1 MKLDNMFK
9 KTRIISRIQSHNAAR
24 APRPEVPEGLL
35 RKCNKCGA
43 AIITEDVKKG
53 YYICPKCG
61 GYFRVHAY
69 RRIQMVIDEGTFEEW
84 DHELVGGNPVDYKG
98 YPEKVQALQEKTGL
112 REAVVTGKGK
122 IGGRDTVIAVCDGRF
137 LMASMGWAVGEKI
150 TRAVERATEEK
161 LPVIIFACSGGAR
174 MQEGI
179 TSLMQ
184 MAKTSASLERHSKA
198 GLLYVSVLTEP
209 TTGGVTASFA
219 MLGDIILAEPG
230 ALIGFAGP
238 RVIEQTIRQ
247 KLPKGFQRAEFLV
260 EHGFVDDIVRRENLK
275 ETLGK
280 ILELHANAATEI
292 QAEKIDGSDKG
303 DTGSPVG
310 INPYLT
316 AWDRVQISR
325 KVDRPSGSDYIE
337 ALFTDFMEF
346 HGDRNYG
353 DDKAIVG
360 GIAKFHGRP
369 VTVIVQEKG
378 TNTKENIVHNFGM
391 PMPEGYRKALRLM
404 KQAEKFHRP
413 VLCFVDTPGAFCGI
427 EAEERGQGEAIARNL
442 WELAGLK
449 TPVLSVVTGEGG
461 SGGALALAAGD
472 QVWML
477 ENSVYSILSPEGF
490 ASILWKDSA
499 RAKEAAGVMQL
510 TAADLYEKGIIEQVI
525 PEPENLTSESLW
537 QVTERLNDRI
547 GEFLQKYTA
556 LSEEELLERR
566 YARFRKF

>member
-9 KTRIISRIQSHNAAR
+9 KTRIISRIQSHNAVR

-112 REAVVTGKGK
+112 KEAVVTGKGK

-150 TRAVERATEEK
+150 TRAVERATQQK

-184 MAKTSASLERHSKA
+184 MAKTSAVLERHSKA

-260 EHGFVDDIVRRENLK
+260 EHGFVDDIVKREEMK
-275 ETLGK
+275 EKLGK
-280 ILELHANAATEI
+280 ILEMHANAA
-292 QAEKIDGSDKG
+292 AESQDGKTDGSDRG
-303 DTGSPVG
+303 DTGSSVG

-353 DDKAIVG
+353 DDKAIIG

-369 VTVIVQEKG
+369 VTVIVPEKG
-378 TNTKENIVHNFGM
+378 TNTKENIAHNFGM

-413 VLCFVDTPGAFCGI
+413 VICFVDTPGAFCGI

-525 PEPENLTSESLW
+525 PEPENLTPESLW
-537 QVTERLNDRI
+537 QVAERLNDKI
-547 GEFLQKYTA
+547 GEFLQEYIA
-556 LSEEELLERR
+556 LPEEELLERR

>member
-547 GEFLQKYTA
+547 GEFLQKYA
-556 LSEEELLERR
+556 SLSEEELLEHR

>member
-9 KTRIISRIQSHNAAR
+9 KTRIISRIQSHNVTR

-84 DHELVGGNPVDYKG
+84 DYDLVGGNPVDYKG

-184 MAKTSASLERHSKA
+184 MAKTSAALERHSKA

-280 ILELHANAATEI
+280 ILELHENAA
-292 QAEKIDGSDKG
+292 AESQDEKTDGSDKG

-325 KVDRPSGSDYIE
+325 KVERPSGSDYIE

-378 TNTKENIVHNFGM
+378 TNTKENIAHNFGM

-525 PEPENLTSESLW
+525 PEPENLTPESLW

-547 GEFLQKYTA
+547 GEFLQKCTA